1 MPWDKRRLKQGIE
14 RLSPD
19 SRYERFH
26 VAKHRFTPGELR
38 YLTELDGI
46 DHVGIGAMEAR
57 PGGRGLGVAR
67 FVRLPND
74 PESADCSIVIAES
87 TRRKGLGRALISR
100 LIEAAAERGIRT
112 LVWEILSTN
121 RVMLRLLDSASPNAS
136 RELLGSITIVHM
148 PVT

>member
-1 MPWDKRRLKQGIE
+1 ME

-26 VAKHRFTPGELR
+26 AARSRLSPGELR
-38 YLTELDGI
+38 YLTEIDGI
-46 DHVGIGAMEAR
+46 DHVAIGAMEAR
-57 PGGRGLGVAR
+57 TCGRGLGVAR

-74 PESADCSIVIAES
+74 PESADSAIVIAEAA
-87 TRRKGLGRALISR
+87 RRKGLARILTSR

-121 RVMLRLLDSASPNAS
+121 RVMLRLLDSAAPDSS
-136 RELLGSITIVHM
+136 REILGSVTIVRV
-148 PVT
+148 PVK